1 MVYHVFYEL
10 KQAVFN
16 RILQASGARWTLLT
30 RKSKEDAA
38 QTIKYVP
45 LLENNNENEWRQL

>member
-16 RILQASGARWTLLT
+16 RILQAPGARWTLLT
-30 RKSKEDAA
+30 RKSKVDAA
-38 QTIKYVP
+38 QTLKYVP
-45 LLENNNENEWRQL
+45 LLATNNENEWRQL

>member
-38 QTIKYVP
+38 QTLKYVP
-45 LLENNNENEWRQL
+45 LLATNNENEWRQL